1 MTLHIPPLALAGPD
15 FGIHDSHY
23 RIKDFDRMSETPL
36 DALKSLIDSRLD
48 QILAQRAGLPAPL
61 LAAMRYSALA
71 PGKRLR
77 PALVLL
83 AADAVAAKLQLK
95 SPAADPMPAACAL
108 EMVHVYSLVHD
119 DLPAMDD
126 DDMRRGQPTC
136 HVKYGEALGILAGD
150 ALLTM
155 AFETLGQYYPGPL
168 GGLCCMEL
176 ARAAGP
182 AGMVGGQVADL
193 AAEGRIADVDAP
205 ITLEDLESLHRRKT
219 GQLIVAG
226 LRLGAMIGSGEGTS
240 TSTLNCLRDL
250 TVFGESLGLA
260 FQIIDDLLDVS
271 GSAEMTGKRVGKDAA
286 RGKLTYPG
294 LLGLAESR
302 QRADRLSSEAI
313 ASLETWGEAAR
324 PLITV
329 ATALLRREK

>member
-1 MTLHIPPLALAGPD
+1 MILHIPPLALAGPD
-15 FGIHDSHY
+15 LGIHDSHY

-36 DALKSLIDSRLD
+36 EALKSLIDSRLD

-136 HVKYGEALGILAGD
+136 MLSMERHLEF
-150 ALLTM
+150 LLVTR
-155 AFETLGQYYPGPL
+155 
-168 GGLCCMEL
+168 C
-176 ARAAGP
+176 
-182 AGMVGGQVADL
+182 
-193 AAEGRIADVDAP
+193 
-205 ITLEDLESLHRRKT
+205 
-219 GQLIVAG
+219 
-226 LRLGAMIGSGEGTS
+226 
-240 TSTLNCLRDL
+240 
-250 TVFGESLGLA
+250 
-260 FQIIDDLLDVS
+260 
-271 GSAEMTGKRVGKDAA
+271 
-286 RGKLTYPG
+286 
-294 LLGLAESR
+294 
-302 QRADRLSSEAI
+302 
-313 ASLETWGEAAR
+313 
-324 PLITV
+324 
-329 ATALLRREK
+329 